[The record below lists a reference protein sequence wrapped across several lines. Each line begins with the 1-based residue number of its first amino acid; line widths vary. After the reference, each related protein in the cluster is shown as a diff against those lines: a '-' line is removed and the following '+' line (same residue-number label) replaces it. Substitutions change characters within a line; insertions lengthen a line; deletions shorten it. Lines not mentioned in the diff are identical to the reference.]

1 MTDTPNPCRI
11 CGCER
16 IGNELDYPTC
26 GDCGCRWHI
35 CETANTTRRAAGIP
49 SANANAV
56 TGANPTWN
64 PTPWQRQ
71 P

>member
-1 MTDTPNPCRI
+1 MTDTPNPCRE

-35 CETANTTRRAAGIP
+35 CETANTTKRAAGIP
-49 SANANAV
+49 SVNARVSDGWTCEVV
-56 TGANPTWN
+56 TEAT
-64 PTPWQRQ
+64 Q
-71 P
+71 